1 MAARKTVARKRPA
14 IRSESLPAEG
24 RTAGRTR
31 LRKRKRPEAEAL
43 AVDAARFADD
53 TKAESI
59 VVLDVSAVS
68 SITDYFVICT
78 GTSLPHLKA
87 IVRDVRERMTIEH
100 AVKPSASEGQTESQ
114 WLVLDY
120 GVLMFH
126 AFHRTKREL
135 YALEDLWGD
144 ARVVEWDKA

>member
-1 MAARKTVARKRPA
+1 MTGRSRRKSRKP
-14 IRSESLPAEG
+14 SD
-24 RTAGRTR
+24 T
-31 LRKRKRPEAEAL
+31 EAL

-53 TKAESI
+53 IKAEEI
-59 VVLDVSAVS
+59 VVLDVSKVS

-87 IVRDVRERMTIEH
+87 IVRDVREKMFDEH
-100 AVKPSASEGQTESQ
+100 GIKPTASEGQTESQ

-126 AFHRTKREL
+126 AFHRAKREL

-144 ARVVEWDKA
+144 ARVVAWSRA